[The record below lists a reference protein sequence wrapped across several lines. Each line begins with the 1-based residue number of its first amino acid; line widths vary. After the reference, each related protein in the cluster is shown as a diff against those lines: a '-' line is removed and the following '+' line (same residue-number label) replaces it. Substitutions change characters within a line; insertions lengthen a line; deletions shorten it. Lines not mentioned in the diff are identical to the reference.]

1 MAKSN
6 YPNVEI
12 DNLPA
17 EYVSETIES
26 VQELA
31 ALGKITRDADMDG
44 DFENR
49 VKMIIDFCKRKGM
62 RPGIETLCAGLG
74 ISRQELHNWEN
85 GVGNVSKRRQDGV
98 KQIKQLIYSFLEQCG
113 MSGRLNP
120 TVLIWLQKNWMGYTD
135 VIKIDTSQENNQNA
149 PTQSREEIAARYAGY
164 IGAEP
169 EKPDLD

>member
-62 RPGIETLCAGLG
+62 RLGIETLCAGLG
-74 ISRQELHNWEN
+74 VSRQELHNWEN

-98 KQIKQLIYSFLEQCG
+98 KQIRQLIFAFLEQCG

-120 TVLIWLQKNWMGYTD
+120 TTYIWLSKNWMSYTD
-135 VIKIDTSQENNQNA
+135 IIKIDTSQENSQDA
-149 PTQSREEIAARYAGY
+149 PRASREEIAARYAGCE
-164 IGAEP
+164 ALP